1 MSKQDAESVIEHLE
15 KARQAARPLKN
26 ADLTKKIETAREHV
40 EKKVDSKQ
48 G

>member
-15 KARQAARPLKN
+15 KAKQAARPLKD

-40 EKKVDSKQ
+40 EKKADPKQ